1 MSLAIVTD
9 SMTSFA
15 PGVLERPDVRMVPLT
30 FHFGTEESYRDKVD
44 LTDAEFYS
52 KLEGSKVF
60 PTTAQPAAGEFVET
74 YESLSAYDDLLVLTS
89 SAKISGTYNSA
100 ISAADM
106 VDRPVQVMDM
116 RSAEIGSGLILNEVL
131 ETIDGGGDLDEAL
144 EAARSAIARCRAWF
158 AVGTLEY
165 LQRGGRIGRAQRLAG
180 TALDIRPVLT
190 LEDGEIVPHKR
201 TRGRK
206 RQMSAMIGEI
216 QSAVDNGRPYSL
228 GNANAPEPV
237 AEISRRLGGGEAF
250 SVSISGVIGC
260 HVGPGAYGVAYL

>member
-1 MSLAIVTD
+1 MTLAVVTD

-30 FHFGTEESYRDKVD
+30 FHFGSEESYRDKVD
-44 LTDAEFYS
+44 LTDQEFYA
-52 KLEGSKVF
+52 KLEGSRVF
-60 PTTAQPAAGEFVET
+60 PTTSQPSAGEFVET
-74 YESLSAYDDLLVLTS
+74 YESLTAYDDVLVLTTS
-89 SAKISGTYNSA
+89 SKISGTYNSA
-100 ISAADM
+100 VSAADM
-106 VDRPVQVMDM
+106 ADRPVEVLDT

-131 ETIDGGGDLDEAL
+131 QTIDAGGDLQEAL
-144 EAARSAIARCRAWF
+144 GAARSAISRCRAWF

-190 LEDGEIVPHKR
+190 LDDGEIVPHKR

-206 RQMSAMIGEI
+206 RQMSAMIEEI
-216 QSAVDNGRPYSL
+216 KPAVENGRPYSL

-260 HVGPGAYGVAYL
+260 HVGPGAYGVAYI

>member
-1 MSLAIVTD
+1 VTLAVVTD

-30 FHFGTEESYRDKVD
+30 FHFGPEESYRDKVD
-44 LTDAEFYS
+44 LTDEEFYR

-60 PTTAQPAAGEFVET
+60 PTTSQPSAGEFVEA
-74 YESLSAYDDLLVLTS
+74 YESLSAYDDLLVLTT
-89 SAKISGTYNSA
+89 SAEISGTYNSA
-100 ISAADM
+100 VSAADM
-106 VDRPVQVMDM
+106 ADRPVEVLDM

-131 ETIDGGGDLDEAL
+131 SVIDGGGDPEEAL
-144 EAARSAIARCRAWF
+144 SAARSAVARCRAWF

-165 LQRGGRIGRAQRLAG
+165 LRRGGRIGRAQSLAG

-190 LEDGEIVPHKR
+190 LKDGEIVPHKR

-206 RQMSAMIGEI
+206 RQMAAMLEEI
-216 QSAVDNGRPYSL
+216 RPAVENGRPYSL

-237 AEISRRLGGGEAF
+237 AEISRQLGGGEAF
-250 SVSISGVIGC
+250 SASISGVIGC
-260 HVGPGAYGVAYL
+260 HVGPGAYGVAHV